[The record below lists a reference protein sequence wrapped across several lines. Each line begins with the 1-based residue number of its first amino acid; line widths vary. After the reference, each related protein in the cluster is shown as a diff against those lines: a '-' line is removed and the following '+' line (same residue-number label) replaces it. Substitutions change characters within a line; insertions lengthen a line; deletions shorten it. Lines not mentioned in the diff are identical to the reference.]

1 MRLGCRHSVQSD
13 LRSSAI
19 RWKLVKRLRRIE
31 ASVRVDN
38 RNVSITVFRQ
48 FGRLLTAATAVSRR
62 SVMTPQA
69 SVAEI
74 KNDIGATIVGR
85 QASSLTHKTTC
96 RRQKLRNAL
105 SCSYRLV

>member
-38 RNVSITVFRQ
+38 RNVSITVFRK
-48 FGRLLTAATAVSRR
+48 FGRLFNGRNSCFAPKCDDAASIR
-62 SVMTPQA
+62 
-69 SVAEI
+69 
-74 KNDIGATIVGR
+74 
-85 QASSLTHKTTC
+85 C
-96 RRQKLRNAL
+96 
-105 SCSYRLV
+105 